1 MSGPTKRK
9 PVAPAEATQSLQA
22 LDVVEVEELM
32 PKAPEGTPQPRKV
45 TAISNPSI
53 APVGLDLA
61 TSRAPEKDEPNATMQ
76 VRLPMRQKRLK
87 GIVIGAVAG
96 CLVILLAAGIA
107 RIGHAVA
114 EPSAEAHPAVPATTT
129 AAAASPVPA
138 SAPATTTASTPST
151 PPPAT
156 AAATTA
162 SGGSGDVPSTGTVR
176 LAHASL
182 KGHVWLDGK
191 KLTSASALVSCGTHQ
206 VKVGFKRAHSIDV
219 PCGGEIAVSK

>member
-1 MSGPTKRK
+1 MSGPKRK

-22 LDVVEVEELM
+22 LDIVEVEELV
-32 PKAPEGTPQPRKV
+32 PNAPEGTALPRKA
-45 TAISNPSI
+45 TTISNPSI

-61 TSRAPEKDEPNATMQ
+61 PSRARAQDDPNTTMNIR
-76 VRLPMRQKRLK
+76 VPMRQRRLK
-87 GIVIGAVAG
+87 GIVIGALGG

-114 EPSAEAHPAVPATTT
+114 EPQAEAHPALPATTT
-129 AAAASPVPA
+129 AAATASPSPA
-138 SAPATTTASTPST
+138 SPPATTAASTPST
-151 PPPAT
+151 PAPGTT
-156 AAATTA
+156 AA
-162 SGGSGDVPSTGTVR
+162 GGSGDVASTGTVR
-176 LAHASL
+176 LERASL

-191 KLTSASALVSCGTHQ
+191 KLTSSSALVSCGTHQ

>member
-1 MSGPTKRK
+1 MSGPTKRR

-22 LDVVEVEELM
+22 LDVVEIEELQ

-45 TAISNPSI
+45 STLSNPSI

-61 TSRAPEKDEPNATMQ
+61 ASGKAKDDDANSTMQ
-76 VRLPMRQKRLK
+76 VRVPLRQKRLK

-129 AAAASPVPA
+129 AAAAASPVPA
-138 SAPATTTASTPST
+138 SAPATTTASTST
-151 PPPAT
+151 AAPAT
-156 AAATTA
+156 AGATTA

-176 LAHASL
+176 LGQPSL

-191 KLTSASALVSCGTHQ
+191 KLTSSSALVSCGTHQ
-206 VKVGFKRAHSIDV
+206 VKVGMKRAHSIDV